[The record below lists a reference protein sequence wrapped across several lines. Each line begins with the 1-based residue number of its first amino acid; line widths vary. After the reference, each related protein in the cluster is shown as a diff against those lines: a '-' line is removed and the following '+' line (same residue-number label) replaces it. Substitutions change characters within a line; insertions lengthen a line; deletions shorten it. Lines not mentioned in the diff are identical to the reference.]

1 MRWPVKTQRRALF
14 LAAGATC
21 CFAGMASASFM
32 PINNFPIFGGSGGGG
47 GTFYDF
53 ESVFSD
59 SGGGMLDGIL
69 SGGFGGMLGEIE
81 SILGGNDGY
90 DVACGAVIMN
100 FAPDT
105 SLNCDSGGTV
115 FDSVF
120 EQIGAEINMPEEIVG
135 VITGKQ
141 RPQDILSQVL
151 NKELAKIGLPNILG
165 GVGSGSVGAQ
175 GIPEPEL
182 VLEDIF
188 KSSQKRTYG
197 DVATLDGPLPADDAS
212 DGQRNLN
219 LYTPNVNTTLV
230 QDIQTLELLTTAVT
244 NKGLSKKGQDI
255 TEARHT
261 AAQVS
266 SKASGKIANES
277 MEMAAKQLEAASKMG
292 ETTRKQT
299 STQDTIKEG
308 LTGMN
313 MLQAQSTQLAAQAN
327 TQQAL
332 ETQINSV
339 DLQVTQEL
347 RDGVFANGISLKTL
361 NNQVSEESQKQLSQ
375 AASLRVESERNLRML
390 GAMR

>member
-1 MRWPVKTQRRALF
+1 MD
-14 LAAGATC
+14 
-21 CFAGMASASFM
+21 
-32 PINNFPIFGGSGGGG
+32 NYPIFGGGGGGG

-81 SILGGNDGY
+81 SILGGSDGY
-90 DVACGAVIMN
+90 DVACGIVIMN

-105 SLNCDSGGTV
+105 NQNCDIGGTV
-115 FDSVF
+115 FDSIF
-120 EQIGAEINMPEEIVG
+120 EEIGNEINMPEEIKG

-151 NKELAKIGLPNILG
+151 KEELAKIGLPTVLG
-165 GVGSGSVGAQ
+165 GDSSIGAQ
-175 GIPEPEL
+175 GIPEPEKA
-182 VLEDIF
+182 LEDIF
-188 KSSQKRTYG
+188 KSSQERTYG
-197 DVATLDGPLPADDAS
+197 DVATLDGPLPANDAS
-212 DGQRNLN
+212 EGQRNLN
-219 LYTPNVNTTLV
+219 LFTPNVNTTLV
-230 QDIQTLELLTTAVT
+230 QDVQALELLTTAVT
-244 NKGLSKKGQDI
+244 NKGLSKKGQEV

-266 SKASGKIANES
+266 SKASGTIGNES
-277 MEMAAKQLEAASKMG
+277 MEMAAKQLEAASMMG
-292 ETTRKQT
+292 DTTRKQT

-313 MLQAQSTQLAAQAN
+313 MLQAQATQFAAQAN
-327 TQQAL
+327 TQHAL
-332 ETQINSV
+332 ATQVSSM
-339 DLQVTQEL
+339 DLQVSQEL

-361 NNQVSEESQKQLSQ
+361 NNQASEDAQKKLSQ
-375 AASLRVESERNLRML
+375 ASSLRVESERSLRML